1 MTRNACIVEKRPIAQ
16 KDGKIEVNEF
26 KKDVNVSM
34 FVSCSC
40 SYPYFFGS

>member
-1 MTRNACIVEKRPIAQ
+1 MTRNAFIVEKGPIAH

-26 KKDVNVSM
+26 KKDVDVCM